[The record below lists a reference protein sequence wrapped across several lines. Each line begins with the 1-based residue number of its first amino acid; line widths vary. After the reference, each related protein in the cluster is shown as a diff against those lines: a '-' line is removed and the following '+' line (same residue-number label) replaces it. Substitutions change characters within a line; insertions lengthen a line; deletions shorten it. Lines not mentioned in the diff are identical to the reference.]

1 MSTIAQT
8 VETKCSYVSK
18 VLLKVD
24 DVFEENLE
32 EKANNQP
39 G

>member
-1 MSTIAQT
+1 MHYIS
-8 VETKCSYVSK
+8 E

-24 DVFEENLE
+24 DVLEEHLK